1 MGKLYRGWWA
11 DELLSVDCH
20 LNIPSVID
28 AQSFGFPRFR
38 QRIEFGK
45 APHVS
50 SAPSPSRRLFPL
62 PLALYRWLLSLVGKI
77 NVNFYAWFMASHLF
91 FWEEALPPVWP
102 GFIWIQLLAKM
113 PRRWFC
119 RSNCRRSRSSAA
131 RDPLTPK
138 AQYTRHPALHS
149 RAVKHICQRAIKN
162 WQRRRQQTA
171 AKRRRR
177 RQV

>member
-1 MGKLYRGWWA
+1 MSRWA
-11 DELLSVDCH
+11 PLGRLSLEYSKRDRCAELWVPSISPANWIRKSPTRKQCSVSLSPA
-20 LNIPSVID
+20 IP
-28 AQSFGFPRFR
+28 P
-38 QRIEFGK
+38 
-45 APHVS
+45 
-50 SAPSPSRRLFPL
+50 LF
-62 PLALYRWLLSLVGKI
+62 LLSLVGKI